1 MCLAVKEL
9 FPYRVSEAPA
19 EVREHG
25 SHNKDRLE
33 LSSCSWGE
41 GHTPSCDQQA
51 VPRGSGPASPSLKP
65 RALCTPLPQ
74 GCPRA
79 RPLAPPGQPCPA
91 TRLRCP
97 PEPTGPPQPVHA
109 AGNPVFFTRAWRR
122 RNTVGSV
129 CQGKR
134 ETRPRELQEP
144 AEKAQIRRDGDAL
157 LSVGR
162 NLDAGKMPV
171 LCQTDLQTQRGLSK

>member
-1 MCLAVKEL
+1 M
-9 FPYRVSEAPA
+9 
-19 EVREHG
+19 
-25 SHNKDRLE
+25 
-33 LSSCSWGE
+33 
-41 GHTPSCDQQA
+41 
-51 VPRGSGPASPSLKP
+51 
-65 RALCTPLPQ
+65 
-74 GCPRA
+74 
-79 RPLAPPGQPCPA
+79 
-91 TRLRCP
+91 
-97 PEPTGPPQPVHA
+97 
-109 AGNPVFFTRAWRR
+109 
-122 RNTVGSV
+122 GSV